1 MTQGVA
7 TDEAARLRQLAGIS
21 GALSP
26 VVSVYLNIRWADEHQ
41 RERVRLFLASE
52 LRKARAAGI
61 DPGLASDLD
70 WIEAQG
76 RALVEQ
82 HLAPDAGGVALF
94 ACHALGLRETLP
106 VRTSFE
112 QAFVVDQAAYLTPLA
127 ALLEADPTGLVVFVD
142 SEHARLIPLGPGGLG
157 EEVELRGEV
166 PGHHRR
172 GGWALLAQSRYQRH
186 IQVHRDQHLEAVAEA
201 LGRLVETG
209 GARQVVLAG
218 DARLVAALRAQL
230 PPSLAGR
237 VAGVVPAARYEPASA
252 LVSRAA
258 ALLAGARA
266 TEVQAAVDAVLTEAA
281 KGAARSRGPRRR
293 SRQPAAGRS
302 TASTPSG
309 RSARRARAAARA
321 PGSSAARPPAVGCA
335 AGRPGR
341 WSCGTRWWTG
351 CWAPAA
357 RSRSSRLT
365 RGSAGWGAS
374 PRASATRSEGRG
386 GMREASPRIAKAP
399 RDWWVA
405 ANLLDYEAA
414 RATFSWAAARRELTA
429 TLRRGDAARR
439 HHGHRPKRRE
449 DGEPPDEPGPP
460 GQATDARIVARFRRH
475 ALIAPSLGT
484 AHRERFPRVPPAI
497 RLGVNRRSIGKPR
510 SRSRECREG

>member
-7 TDEAARLRQLAGIS
+7 TDEAARLRRLAGIS

-26 VVSVYLNIRWADEHQ
+26 VVSVYLNTRWADEHQ
-41 RERVRLFLASE
+41 RERVRLFLANE

-76 RALVEQ
+76 RGLVEQ

-94 ACHALGLRETLP
+94 ACRALGLRETLP

-127 ALLEADPTGLVVFVD
+127 ALLEAAPTGLVVFVD
-142 SEHARLIPLGPGGLG
+142 SEHARLIPVGPG

-201 LGRLVETG
+201 LGHLVEAG
-209 GARQVVLAG
+209 GSRHVVLAG

-230 PPSLAGR
+230 PPSLARR

-258 ALLAGARA
+258 ALLAGAHA
-266 TEVQAAVDAVLTEAA
+266 TDVQAAVDAVLTEAA
-281 KGAARSRGPRRR
+281 KGGRAVAGPEETLE
-293 SRQPAAGRS
+293 AAGRGAIHRLYALR
-302 TASTPSG
+302 TFREAGARCGACAGLQRVAASRCRLCGGETRPVELRDALVDRVLGSG
-309 RSARRARAAARA
+309 GEVEVVEGHEGLGGVGGVAAR
-321 PGSSAARPPAVGCA
+321 
-335 AGRPGR
+335 
-341 WSCGTRWWTG
+341 
-351 CWAPAA
+351 
-357 RSRSSRLT
+357 
-365 RGSAGWGAS
+365 
-374 PRASATRSEGRG
+374 
-386 GMREASPRIAKAP
+386 
-399 RDWWVA
+399 
-405 ANLLDYEAA
+405 
-414 RATFSWAAARRELTA
+414 
-429 TLRRGDAARR
+429 LRY
-439 HHGHRPKRRE
+439 P
-449 DGEPPDEPGPP
+449 
-460 GQATDARIVARFRRH
+460 
-475 ALIAPSLGT
+475 L
-484 AHRERFPRVPPAI
+484 
-497 RLGVNRRSIGKPR
+497 
-510 SRSRECREG
+510 